1 MTLHDDSPRGR
12 VRLSRARAV
21 EELGHLWI
29 YAGYVEEISGELISG
44 DVVDV
49 MAPNG
54 RFYARGLYNPASKI
68 RVRIL
73 TFDDE
78 PITEQFWRGRLAQAV
93 RLRQRVVADTN
104 AYRLIYGEADRLPG
118 LVVDRYDDVLVMQTL
133 SSGMDRRK
141 HLLADLL
148 CQESGATRVYLR
160 NDAKSRT
167 LEGLPLE
174 RGFLRGGG
182 ATSVGIQEGPARF
195 LVDIERGQ
203 KTGWFCDQ
211 RENRLV
217 TARFAAGAEVLEVF
231 AHTGAFGIH
240 AALAGAKSVEG
251 LDVSEEALA
260 LARNHAVL
268 NKVGD
273 RCVYRSADA
282 FEEMRKLERAGRRYD
297 LVLLDPPAFARSKQA
312 VPRALAGYKDVN
324 LLGMRLTK
332 PEGFLATS
340 SCSHHVTE
348 QELWTGIRL
357 AARDAK
363 RQVRLLEQR
372 GQAMRP
378 SHPCHHAGNAV
389 LEVFHPASPLAGCGK
404 NIVARWKFKVRT
416 SSTTGEHPRRMLKNA
431 RLLTR
436 PTLAVISPSRPES
449 AKTASS
455 PRDAPCP
462 KQGRSELSL
471 YKGWLE

>member
-1 MTLHDDSPRGR
+1 
-12 VRLSRARAV
+12 
-21 EELGHLWI
+21 LGHLWI
-29 YAGYVEEISGELISG
+29 YAGYVEEVSGELVSG

-49 MAPNG
+49 MASNG

-141 HLLADLL
+141 DLLADLL
-148 CQESGATRVYLR
+148 CHESGATRVYLR

-167 LEGLPLE
+167 LEGLPVE

-182 ATSVGIQEGPARF
+182 ATTVGIQEGPARF
-195 LVDIERGQ
+195 FVDIERGQ

-231 AHTGAFGIH
+231 AHTGGFGIH
-240 AALAGAKSVEG
+240 AALAGAKLVEG

-268 NKVGD
+268 NKVAD

-282 FEEMRKLERAGRRYD
+282 FAEMRKLERAGRRYD

-332 PEGFLATS
+332 PEGFLVTN

-372 GQAMRP
+372 GQARD
-378 SHPCHHAGNAV
+378 HPI
-389 LEVFHPASPLAGCGK
+389 LATMPET
-404 NIVARWKFKVRT
+404 RY
-416 SSTTGEHPRRMLKNA
+416 LKYF
-431 RLLTR
+431 LLQI
-436 PTLAVISPSRPES
+436 L
-449 AKTASS
+449 
-455 PRDAPCP
+455 
-462 KQGRSELSL
+462 
-471 YKGWLE
+471 

>member
-1 MTLHDDSPRGR
+1 MRQAIRCVRGLDVQFASLDKYAMVVQDTSPRGR
-12 VRLSRARAV
+12 VHLLRTRAV
-21 EELGHLWI
+21 EAVGHLWV
-29 YAGYVEEISGELISG
+29 YAGHVEEASGELVSG

-54 RFYARGLYNPASKI
+54 RFYARGLYNPESKI

-73 TFDDE
+73 TFAEE
-78 PITEQFWRGRLAQAV
+78 PIAEEFWRERIAQAV
-93 RLRQRVVADTN
+93 RLRKRIVTGTN

-118 LVVDRYDDVLVMQTL
+118 LIVDRYDDVLVMQTL

-141 HLLADLL
+141 YVLADIL
-148 CQESGATRVYLR
+148 CQESGAARVYLR

-167 LEGLPLE
+167 LEGLPVHK
-174 RGFLRGGG
+174 GFLRGGG
-182 ATSVGIQEGPARF
+182 ATMVDIYEGPAKF

-211 RENRLV
+211 RENRIA
-217 TARFAAGAEVLEVF
+217 TARLAAGGEVLEVF

-251 LDVSEEALA
+251 LDVSEEAVA

-268 NKVGD
+268 NKVDG

-282 FEEMRKLERAGRRYD
+282 FEEMRKLERAGRKYD

-324 LLGMRLTK
+324 LLGIRLTK
-332 PEGFLATS
+332 PEGFLVTS

-372 GQAMRP
+372 GQA
-378 SHPCHHAGNAV
+378 SDHPI
-389 LEVFHPASPLAGCGK
+389 LAPMPET
-404 NIVARWKFKVRT
+404 RY
-416 SSTTGEHPRRMLKNA
+416 LKCFI
-431 RLLTR
+431 LQ
-436 PTLAVISPSRPES
+436 IF
-449 AKTASS
+449 
-455 PRDAPCP
+455 
-462 KQGRSELSL
+462 
-471 YKGWLE
+471 